1 MPEENPLT
9 NLKDIHLPPSV
20 SFWPPAPGWWLLAVL
35 FVLLTVFC
43 VWWLRRRYEGSR
55 HKVEVLRIL
64 KELQL
69 QYDESPAALTTL
81 RTLSQLLRRT
91 ALSFSKQEDVASLQG
106 NDWLKFLDKTGNTTE
121 FTKGVGKIFGENLFQ
136 YEPEFEIEILFPLV
150 SKWVNECPDQS

>member
-1 MPEENPLT
+1 MPEVNPLA
-9 NLKDIHLPPSV
+9 NLKDIHLPPAI
-20 SFWPPAPGWWLLAVL
+20 SFWPPAPGWWILAVF

-64 KELQL
+64 KNLQL
-69 QYDESPAALTTL
+69 QHEESPAALTTL

-106 NDWLKFLDKTGNTTE
+106 EDWLKFLDKSGNTTK

-136 YEPEFEIEILFPLV
+136 YKPEFEIETLFPLV
-150 SKWVNECPDQS
+150 SKWVKECPYQS